1 VRIRIAVALI
11 LALAPAALLHAQ
23 FQAPT
28 KEELE
33 MTSDPKAPGAAA
45 VYLNIEETNDDPH
58 HFESLYARIKVLQEK
73 GKELATVEI
82 PYLEGNS
89 KVTDIEARTIH
100 PDGTVIP
107 LTGTPDDLLI
117 YKNKD
122 TKVGGKVFNL
132 PSVEVGSILEYRFT
146 IDYPLYAYSSPHW
159 EIQRPYFVHSAHF
172 SFTPFSEFQKAG
184 FGSPSQMNLAN
195 AHGIVNSLVWW
206 SILPPGAH
214 LITEVTGRYKLDV
227 ADIPPSPD
235 EEWMPPIQSLLYK
248 VDFFYCISP
257 DLQNFW
263 VTEAKRWSKEV
274 DHFAEP
280 TKPIQDAVRNLIAP
294 GDSELEKAR
303 KLYKAVQALD
313 NTDFSR
319 AKGLSERKQLK
330 LKQINRAEDTWAQK
344 SGSSEDIAL
353 LYLAMLRAAGLT
365 AYDMKVVNRERG
377 IFDPGYLNFDQL
389 DDNVIILN
397 TGGQEILL
405 DPGERMCPF
414 ETVAW
419 THSGAS
425 GVRQSPDGHYSSTT
439 PFQAYKPNSV
449 LRAGDV
455 TVDKSGSVTGT
466 FRFVMTGQEALRW
479 RQAVLRKDED
489 EVRKQFTHWLESM
502 MPEGVQASLDH
513 FLALDQPDENLMA
526 IVNVQG
532 SLGTAT
538 ARRLILPGFFFESRG
553 HQPFIDEETRLEP
566 VDMHYGEQ
574 IIDQVTYHLP
584 AGMTVEGAP
593 KDAQVTW
600 PSEAVLITRTVT
612 APGTVTVGRTFAHVF
627 TVVGQKELPGSSRLL
642 SKNRVVR
649 RSATGACFTS
659 VGTRQLGRFHQL
671 SQAIWFIYEGINSE
685 LLSPNPINSGAGSER
700 KIGVESSHLSSLR

>member
-1 VRIRIAVALI
+1 MRIRIAVALF
-11 LALAPAALLHAQ
+11 LALVFPAALLHAQ
-23 FQAPT
+23 FQKPT

-58 HFESLYARIKVLQEK
+58 HFETFYARVKVLQEK

-82 PYLEGNS
+82 PYLEGNF

-117 YKNKD
+117 YKNRD

-132 PSVEVGSILEYRFT
+132 RSVEVGSILEYRYS
-146 IDYPLYAYSSPHW
+146 IDYPPNGYSSPHW
-159 EIQRPYFVHSAHF
+159 EVQRPYFVHSAHY
-172 SFTPFSEFQKAG
+172 SFTPFSAFQKAG
-184 FGSPSQMNLAN
+184 FGSPSQRQLSNSQ
-195 AHGIVNSLVWW
+195 GIVNSLVWW
-206 SILPPGAH
+206 SNLPPGVH

-227 ADIPPSPD
+227 TDIPPSPN

-248 VDFFYCISP
+248 VDFFYCIAT

-280 TKPIQDAVRNLIAP
+280 TKPIQDAVHSLISP
-294 GDSELEKAR
+294 GDSDLKKAQ
-303 KLYKAVQALD
+303 KLYNAVQALD

-319 AKGLSERKQLK
+319 AKGNSERKQLK
-330 LKQINRAEDTWAQK
+330 LKEIKRAEDTWAQK
-344 SGSSEDIAL
+344 TGSSEDIAL
-353 LYLAMLRAAGLT
+353 LYLAMVRAAGLT

-377 IFDPGYLNFDQL
+377 IFDPGYLNFNQL
-389 DDNVIILN
+389 DDDVIILDLN
-397 TGGQEILL
+397 GQEILL
-405 DPGERMCPF
+405 DPGEKMCPF

-439 PFQAYKPNSV
+439 PFQAYKPNT
-449 LRAGDV
+449 LIRAGDV
-455 TVDKSGSVTGT
+455 TVDKNGSTTGT
-466 FRFVMTGQEALRW
+466 FRFVMTGQQALRW
-479 RQAVLRKDED
+479 RQAALRNDQD
-489 EVRKQFTHWLESM
+489 EVRKEFDRWLESM
-502 MPEGVQASLDH
+502 FPDGVQGELDH

-526 IVNVQG
+526 IVKIQG
-532 SLGTAT
+532 SLGTVT
-538 ARRLILPGFFFESRG
+538 SRRLILPGFFFESKG
-553 HQPFIDEETRLEP
+553 HQPFINEDTRLEP

-574 IIDQVTYHLP
+574 ITDQVTYHLP
-584 AGMTVEGAP
+584 AGMTIEGSP

-600 PSEAVLITRTVT
+600 PNQAVLVTRTVT
-612 APGTVTVGRTFAHVF
+612 APGSVTIGRTFAHVF
-627 TVVGQKELPGSSRLL
+627 TVVDQKDYQELRGFYQKTASSDGQQLVLISSDP
-642 SKNRVVR
+642 V
-649 RSATGACFTS
+649 SA
-659 VGTRQLGRFHQL
+659 
-671 SQAIWFIYEGINSE
+671 
-685 LLSPNPINSGAGSER
+685 
-700 KIGVESSHLSSLR
+700 K